1 MNEHLREL
9 IDLYKQT
16 KIANLRVFNF
26 VICFVSVFSGA
37 VELMRVF
44 ATEYRLP
51 AVVTFFNT
59 ITYDIAFSIIM
70 ILLGICVVIFARLKT
85 PYRITLFLLTCLWG
99 YLAFSYLFRAIFVTI
114 NFNYVLIVPVIAQ
127 LLYMMKTSAFL
138 DEVT

>member
-44 ATEYRLP
+44 YRLP

>member
-44 ATEYRLP
+44 YRLP

-127 LLYMMKTSAFL
+127 LLYMMKTSAFI